1 MASSDRYFR
10 ILINSAVVF
19 ATNYYLSINILP
31 TPLKEVISVRLIVV
45 EQASNGTLS
54 IGSPRISVS

>member
-1 MASSDRYFR
+1 MASSNRDFR

-19 ATNYYLSINILP
+19 TTNYYLSINILP
-31 TPLKEVISVRLIVV
+31 TPLKEVINVRLIVV
-45 EQASNGTLS
+45 EQASNGTLG